1 MRASRPRCRGHRPR
15 GHGNPWRSHLDF
27 VHETHPFRRQH
38 PGRLAGRQRAQPPR
52 YPLKDFFRN
61 PERGYFRLSE
71 DGKTLGFMQ
80 PASTDGSPARMNIFV
95 QPLDGSAL
103 VGEPRK
109 LTSETA
115 RDISNFFWKGPDVV
129 LYQKDF
135 GGDENFHVL
144 AVDART
150 GKVTDLTPYDNVR
163 ASIIDDLEDDPD
175 HVLVTHN
182 QRDPQVFD
190 VYRVNVR
197 SAPPSW
203 WRAIPATSSAG
214 RPTMPA
220 SCAPPSPATA

>member
-1 MRASRPRCRGHRPR
+1 MKHTLFAASILGASL
-15 GHGNPWRSHLDF
+15 GAS
-27 VHETHPFRRQH
+27 
-38 PGRLAGRQRAQPPR
+38 AAQPPR

-163 ASIIDDLEDDPD
+163 ASIIDDLEDDP
-175 HVLVTHN
+175 TTCWS
-182 QRDPQVFD
+182 RTTSAI
-190 VYRVNVR
+190 RR
-197 SAPPSW
+197 SSTCTASTCAAAPPSW

>member
-1 MRASRPRCRGHRPR
+1 MIERAAGAMRAPTSRPRP
-15 GHGNPWRSHLDF
+15 
-27 VHETHPFRRQH
+27 
-38 PGRLAGRQRAQPPR
+38 LAGATGRAGTEIHGDPILISFMKHTLFAASILGASLGASAAQPPR

-150 GKVTDLTPYDNVR
+150 G
-163 ASIIDDLEDDPD
+163 
-175 HVLVTHN
+175 
-182 QRDPQVFD
+182 
-190 VYRVNVR
+190 R
-197 SAPPSW
+197 S
-203 WRAIPATSSAG
+203 
-214 RPTMPA
+214 PT
-220 SCAPPSPATA
+220 